1 MNNEELLNYV
11 LNTIIEN
18 IEYDDISEDIKVI
31 GNKIILND
39 KFVIKFE
46 IDIIINNTI
55 FHFLFSFV

>member
-18 IEYDDISEDIKVI
+18 IEYDDITEDIKVI

-46 IDIIINNTI
+46 IEEVKD
-55 FHFLFSFV
+55 SE

>member
-1 MNNEELLNYV
+1 MSNEELLNYV

-46 IDIIINNTI
+46 IEEIKD
-55 FHFLFSFV
+55 SE

>member
-18 IEYDDISEDIKVI
+18 IEYDDISEDVKVI
-31 GNKIILND
+31 RNKIILND

-46 IDIIINNTI
+46 IEE
-55 FHFLFSFV
+55 VKEGE